1 MRNVSIARRY
11 ARALLEVASERG
23 SLDRVM
29 DQLTGF
35 AQVLQQ
41 NADVADVLVNPA
53 FTRVQRMAVV
63 DGLVQAAA
71 EAVDPS
77 VVNLLR
83 LLVDRNRFAY
93 LADIARVYRDLAD
106 AKAGRVR
113 GKVTSARPLGA
124 QALSRLEQSLERLLQ
139 RDVVLDAQ
147 VNPQLIGGVAAQV
160 GSVLY
165 DGSLRTQLEELRR
178 TLRAR

>member
-23 SLDRVM
+23 SVDRVM
-29 DQLTGF
+29 DQLAGF

-41 NADVADVLVNPA
+41 NPDVADVLVNPA
-53 FTRVQRMAVV
+53 FTRAQRM
-63 DGLVQAAA
+63 GLVEGLVRAAGD
-71 EAVDPS
+71 VDPS

-83 LLVDRNRFAY
+83 LLVDRSRFAY

-113 GKVTSARPLGA
+113 GKVMSARPLDA
-124 QALSRLEQSLERLLQ
+124 QVLSRIEQSLERLLQ
-139 RDVVLDAQ
+139 RDVVLEAQ
-147 VNPQLIGGVAAQV
+147 VNPKLIGGMAAQV

-178 TLRAR
+178 TLRTR

>member
-23 SLDRVM
+23 SVDRVT

-35 AQVLQQ
+35 ARAVQQ
-41 NADVADVLVNPA
+41 NPDVADVLANPA
-53 FTRVQRMAVV
+53 FTRAQRMAVM
-63 DGLVQAAA
+63 DGLVRVAGD
-71 EAVDPS
+71 VDPS

-83 LLVDRNRFAY
+83 LLVDRSRFAY
-93 LADIARVYRDLAD
+93 LSDIARVYRDLAD
-106 AKAGRVR
+106 AMAGRVR
-113 GKVTSARPLGA
+113 GKVTSARPLDG
-124 QALSRLEQSLERLLQ
+124 QVLSRLEQSLERLLQ

-147 VNPQLIGGVAAQV
+147 VNPKLIGGVAAQV

-178 TLRAR
+178 TLRTR

>member
-23 SLDRVM
+23 SVDLVM

-41 NADVADVLVNPA
+41 SPDVADVLVNPA
-53 FTRVQRMAVV
+53 FTRAQRLAVV
-63 DGLVQAAA
+63 DGLVGAAG
-71 EAVDPS
+71 AVDPS

-83 LLVDRNRFAY
+83 LLVDRSRFGY

-106 AKAGRVR
+106 AKVGRVR
-113 GKVTSARPLGA
+113 GKVTSARPLDA
-124 QALSRLEQSLERLLQ
+124 QVLSRLEKALEQMLQ
-139 RDVVLDAQ
+139 RNVVLDAQ
-147 VNPQLIGGVAAQV
+147 VNPRLIGGMAAQV

-178 TLRAR
+178 TLRTR

>member
-23 SLDRVM
+23 TADRVM

-35 AQVLQQ
+35 AQVVRQ
-41 NADVADVLVNPA
+41 NPDVADVLVNPA
-53 FTRVQRMAVV
+53 FTREQRMAVV
-63 DGLVQAAA
+63 EELARAAGDL
-71 EAVDPS
+71 DPG

-83 LLVDRNRFAY
+83 LLVDRSRFGY

-113 GKVTSARPLGA
+113 GRVTSARPLDV
-124 QALSRLEQSLERLLQ
+124 QELSRLEQSLERMLQ
-139 RDVVLDAQ
+139 RNVVLDAQ
-147 VNPQLIGGVAAQV
+147 VNPKLIGGMATQI

-178 TLRAR
+178 ALRSR